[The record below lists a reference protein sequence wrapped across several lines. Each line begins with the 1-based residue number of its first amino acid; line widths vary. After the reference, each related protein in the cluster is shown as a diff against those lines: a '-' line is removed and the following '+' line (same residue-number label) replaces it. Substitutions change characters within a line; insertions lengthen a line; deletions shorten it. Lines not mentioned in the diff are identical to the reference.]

1 MQVRDLTTP
10 VKENVFK
17 IMGQLNEDSRAVF
30 ACTMWSI
37 WKQRNDVVWR
47 NERTPRTAVCERGLS
62 LITGWRNARETRER
76 HISPQQTPQNLGWT
90 KPSEGC
96 LKCNVDASFSR
107 TQNKVGIEICIRDDQ
122 GHFVLAKTAWYS
134 PILDVDIGEALGL
147 LTAMKWMRE
156 TCTSIMLCL
165 N

>member
-1 MQVRDLTTP
+1 VLCDAGNEDSLHLFFSCQNSILCWQQVGLWSIIMQVRDLTTP
-10 VKENVFK
+10 TKENVLK

-37 WKQRNDVVWR
+37 WKQRNDVVWQ

-90 KPSEGC
+90 RPSEGC

-107 TQNKVGIEICIRDDQ
+107 TRNKVGIGICIRDEQ
-122 GHFVLAKTAWYS
+122 GQFVLAKMA
-134 PILDVDIGEALGL
+134 
-147 LTAMKWMRE
+147 
-156 TCTSIMLCL
+156 
-165 N
+165 